1 MTANEHSAQ
10 KSMLYEGHPLKT
22 AGRLALGVLVWAAL
36 IPLAGIL
43 GMWLDRSVFHSSE
56 VTRVIAHAIEGLLI
70 LVAALVYW
78 RCVPSAPDW
87 GRRVIYLV
95 GFALLLAGIGYLALG
110 GAVVLVTLLFGL

>member
-1 MTANEHSAQ
+1 MTANEHSAP

-22 AGRLALGVLVWAAL
+22 AGRLALGVLAWAAL

-56 VTRVIAHAIEGLLI
+56 ATRVIAYAIEGVLI
-70 LVAALVYW
+70 LAAALVYW

-87 GRRVIYLV
+87 GRRGIYLV
-95 GFALLLAGIGYLALG
+95 SFALLLAGIGYLALG
-110 GAVVLVTLLFGL
+110 ATVVLVVLLFGL